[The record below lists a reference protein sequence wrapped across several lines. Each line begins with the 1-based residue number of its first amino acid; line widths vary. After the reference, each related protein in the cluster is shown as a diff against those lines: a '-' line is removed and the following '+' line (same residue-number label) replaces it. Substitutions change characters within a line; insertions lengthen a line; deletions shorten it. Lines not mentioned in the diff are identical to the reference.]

1 MAALH
6 NSRLT
11 SCWSFCGFRLVKC
24 VNVTFWMFFRSDP
37 IPSMYGIFT
46 YSLVDF
52 YGFHVGK
59 YTYPSHRWVL
69 GHINLWPPGWSI
81 CPDFGVSWVVGK
93 PHLGLMAMAFFKRRI
108 RSRRIRWRA
117 VFCWYRFF
125 WGEINLWS
133 IRRWPW
139 RYDRYDIFSF
149 LAVDAFWQIV
159 DAC

>member
-1 MAALH
+1 
-6 NSRLT
+6 
-11 SCWSFCGFRLVKC
+11 
-24 VNVTFWMFFRSDP
+24 
-37 IPSMYGIFT
+37 MYGIFT

-108 RSRRIRWRA
+108 RPDELGEGW
-117 VFCWYRFF
+117 FF
-125 WGEINLWS
+125 VGIDFFGGRSTFEASGGGPGGMTGMI
-133 IRRWPW
+133 
-139 RYDRYDIFSF
+139 YFH
-149 LAVDAFWQIV
+149 FWQLMHFDRLLMHANWDGKRIV
-159 DAC
+159 ICGIFTSTAAGVCLDGIVAC